1 MQVLIASHKTIINQD
16 QNHKHRSG
24 STFLNDDPAEGLD
37 VLQGHQLLGRAA
49 GLVVGDLFDRVVN
62 ALFAYE
68 SAPGLVALAV
78 TIELPVSGLA
88 SLRAVRPL
96 LALAARHSLR
106 GAFKAVGAVLPR
118 AHLEQIS
125 KQ

>member
-1 MQVLIASHKTIINQD
+1 MIVKLLIGVEPHCAT
-16 QNHKHRSG
+16 
-24 STFLNDDPAEGLD
+24 TAFD
-37 VLQGHQLLGRAA
+37 VDTSVVVEILLADA
-49 GLVVGDLFDRVVN
+49 
-62 ALFAYE
+62 
-68 SAPGLVALAV
+68 
-78 TIELPVSGLA
+78 
-88 SLRAVRPL
+88 L